1 MTSEL
6 SAWFWDDTFW
16 LPPNVTWSSLKSR
29 EPEVSTASFS
39 DLAYPLGLAW
49 IILLIRKVVE
59 RFVFRPIGQRLGMKE
74 KAQSRPPTE
83 QMKQTKEKLKSGG
96 AVDHDDERTL
106 ERWLRQKKLVGRP
119 SKLDKFSETGWRWL
133 YYTNIFAFGLVIYF
147 WLIFNN
153 CAIHGLFVLIFVF
166 SVLWLDSNRGSRV
179 ML

>member
-59 RFVFRPIGQRLGMKE
+59 RHVFRPIGQRLGMKDN
-74 KAQSRPPTE
+74 APIRPPTE
-83 QMKQTKEKLKSGG
+83 QIMLTKDKLKSGG
-96 AVDHDDERTL
+96 AVDHDDERSL

-133 YYTNIFAFGLVIYF
+133 YYTTIFAFGLVKF
-147 WLIFNN
+147 RPTFST
-153 CAIHGLFVLIFVF
+153 VF
-166 SVLWLDSNRGSRV
+166 R
-179 ML
+179 